1 MNKIPIA
8 RLLLRRTF
16 MVKSILFL
24 ATSLLLSLPLP
35 LLFAEPPRAAEP
47 RNTQRDRT
55 LWIGTTCSPATAA
68 LRAQLSI
75 PAGQGLLVRDVVRD
89 SPAAAAGIEEN
100 DLLLE
105 ANKESLSRPR
115 DLVRIVTHSE
125 GKPIGITL
133 MRSGQQKSVTVT
145 PRSRAN
151 RPRGR
156 NLAGVDRPLLRE
168 WIDQLVPSTP
178 GQRNNQ
184 GLQRLG
190 PGLGEFLG
198 NGELLA
204 NLPDNVQIVLGG
216 KEGQPLKFVIEKDG
230 EKWEVDANDLDG
242 LSGKFLPLLEQMLGP
257 DVIPASPI
265 DPSESGLPDVESP
278 GIQLPTVELPTV
290 KLPTEEP
297 AEALRRTEDGTGG
310 SNPTKEQ

>member
-1 MNKIPIA
+1 
-8 RLLLRRTF
+8 

-35 LLFAEPPRAAEP
+35 LLFAEPPQATERHS
-47 RNTQRDRT
+47 TQRDRT

-68 LRAQLSI
+68 LRSQLAI
-75 PAGQGLLVRDVVRD
+75 PAGQGLLVRDVVRE
-89 SPAAAAGIEEN
+89 SPAAVAGIQRN

-105 ANKESLSRPR
+105 ADKEALSRPR
-115 DLVRIVTHSE
+115 DLVQIVTHSK

-133 MRSGQQKSVTVT
+133 MRSGQRKSVTVT
-145 PRSRAN
+145 PQRRAN
-151 RPRGR
+151 RTRGR

-184 GLQRLG
+184 GLERLG
-190 PGLGEFLG
+190 PGLDEFLG

-216 KEGQPLKFVIEKDG
+216 AEGQPLKFVIEKDG
-230 EKWEVDANDLDG
+230 EKWEVDANDLGG
-242 LSGKFLPLLEQMLGP
+242 LSERLLPLMEQMLGP
-257 DVIPASPI
+257 DGIPASPI
-265 DPSESGLPDVESP
+265 DPSESGLPGVESP

-290 KLPTEEP
+290 ELPTEQP
-297 AEALRRTEDGTGG
+297 AKAPRETEDGTEG
-310 SNPTKEQ
+310 SKPTKE

>member
-1 MNKIPIA
+1 MLRSIP
-8 RLLLRRTF
+8 
-16 MVKSILFL
+16 FL

-35 LLFAEPPRAAEP
+35 LLFAEPPQAAE
-47 RNTQRDRT
+47 RHSTQRNRT

-68 LRAQLSI
+68 LRSQLSI

-89 SPAAAAGIEEN
+89 SPAAVAGIQRN

-105 ANKESLSRPR
+105 ADNESLSRPR
-115 DLVRIVTHSE
+115 DLVQIVTHSK

-133 MRSGQQKSVTVT
+133 MRSGQRKSVTVT
-145 PRSRAN
+145 PRRRAN
-151 RPRGR
+151 RTRGK

-184 GLQRLG
+184 GLERLG
-190 PGLGEFLG
+190 RLDEFLG

-216 KEGQPLKFVIEKDG
+216 QEGQPLKFVIEKDG
-230 EKWEVDANDLDG
+230 EKWEVDANDLGG
-242 LSGKFLPLLEQMLGP
+242 LSERLLP
-257 DVIPASPI
+257 
-265 DPSESGLPDVESP
+265 
-278 GIQLPTVELPTV
+278 
-290 KLPTEEP
+290 
-297 AEALRRTEDGTGG
+297 
-310 SNPTKEQ
+310 